1 MGTYTQFTHFHLKTA
16 CIASVILI
24 QWENTWSHTSSC
36 GTPDAIYSYYLFNT
50 LCDAPLTNQTV
61 TSGRIYIVKIYS
73 NKTTLQ
79 IMCKPWT
86 WCIYPK
92 RSDGKSSVN
101 FINTLCAA
109 PLTDQTLTTSWRIHI
124 FKMHS
129 NETTLQIMWKPWA
142 CGSHEHWAIYI

>member
-1 MGTYTQFTHFHLKTA
+1 M
-16 CIASVILI
+16 
-24 QWENTWSHTSSC
+24 
-36 GTPDAIYSYYLFNT
+36 

-61 TSGRIYIVKIYS
+61 TSRRIYIVKIYS
-73 NKTTLQ
+73 NKITLQ

-109 PLTDQTLTTSWRIHI
+109 PLTNQTLTTSWRIHI

-129 NETTLQIMWKPWA
+129 NETTLQTMWKPWA
-142 CGSHEHWAIYI
+142 CGSHEHWAIYIYIYDIYIYILPVWKIWFCYQFNTSYGAIHTYMRAGKYSTMLL